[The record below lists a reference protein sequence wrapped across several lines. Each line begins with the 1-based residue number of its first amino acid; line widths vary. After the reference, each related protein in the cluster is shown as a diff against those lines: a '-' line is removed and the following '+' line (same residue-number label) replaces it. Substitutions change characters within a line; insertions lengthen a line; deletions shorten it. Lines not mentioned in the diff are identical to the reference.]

1 MNKISWTCFCLTKV
15 TRTKPLGWDYVTNH
29 PKNEK
34 TNPGRFSWYNQR
46 SLYIIYYSQF
56 HSLLGPT
63 GPPLSLNHSTP
74 NPITLTLTWSPP
86 DPSYR
91 NGVLRGYMVVITEL
105 ETSWTQQFNTFAPPL
120 SIPSLHPFY
129 TYNCTVSAYT
139 VGLPGPYSP
148 PYLVRMPQ
156 SGEWYLMEQCCWGN
170 MYVSSSH

>member
-1 MNKISWTCFCLTKV
+1 MDTTN
-15 TRTKPLGWDYVTNH
+15 RTKEQLNAYVRRNVF
-29 PKNEK
+29 KNA
-34 TNPGRFSWYNQR
+34 NACIFIFYLYNFG
-46 SLYIIYYSQF
+46 LHYAA
-56 HSLLGPT
+56 LLHV
-63 GPPLSLNHSTP
+63 NHSTP

-105 ETSWTQQFNTFAPPL
+105 ETSRTQQFSTSAPPL

-156 SGEWYLMEQCCWGN
+156 SGEWYLME
-170 MYVSSSH
+170 